1 MTLRRVELVRV
12 DLPLVRPFRT
22 SYGTETHRD
31 VLLVHMETDDD
42 EGWGEVAA
50 QAGPFYN
57 EEFVDASAMVIERFA
72 VPALAAADHLTAAD
86 VGPALARIKG
96 YPAAKAGL
104 EMALL
109 DAELRASGTRLAD
122 RLGGVRDAV
131 EVGVSV
137 GMTGSVATLVEVV
150 AGHVDEG
157 YRRVKLK
164 IEPGFD
170 TEPVGA
176 VRDAFPD
183 LPLQVDANAS
193 YGPSDIEHLCA
204 LDAFGLLMVEQ
215 PFAADD
221 LATHA
226 ALARQMATP
235 VCLDESITS
244 PRAAAAAIDAGACSI
259 VNLKVAR
266 VGGLLACASLHDLCR
281 ERSVPVWCGGMLESG
296 VGRAANIALA
306 TLPGFTYPGDISAT
320 SRYFHRDVTEPFELT
335 GSQLAV
341 PTGPGLGVTVDE
353 GALAEL
359 GGTRR
364 DVLAPD

>member
-72 VPALAAADHLTAAD
+72 VPTLAAAVHLTAAG

-122 RLGGVRDAV
+122 HLGGVRDAV
-131 EVGVSV
+131 DVGVSV
-137 GMTGSVATLVEVV
+137 GMTGSVATLVDVV

-193 YGPSDIEHLCA
+193 YGPADIDHLCA

-320 SRYFHRDVTEPFELT
+320 SRYFRCDVTEPFELT

-341 PTGPGLGVTVDE
+341 PSGPGLGVTVDE
-353 GALAEL
+353 DALAEL
-359 GGTRR
+359 GGTHR